1 MNTTHILAIT
11 RREVRE
17 MLGDWRVVLPMAL
30 LTLLLP
36 QLLVAA
42 AGQLVRF
49 VEDEGLA
56 GRLVP
61 FAALLVGFVPASFS
75 LIAALESFVGER
87 ERNTLES
94 LLAMPLADGELY
106 LGKLLSSLL
115 TPLVSSLLAMLI
127 FVGLLLGFAP
137 ELYVG
142 AFDLG
147 RLALLILLVVCM
159 AVVMVA
165 GAVVISS
172 HITTVRA
179 ANLMSSFILLPM
191 AGVMQVAATLII
203 SERWSQLWLVA
214 AALAALGGLLVRVGM
229 RSFSREALLAR
240 EHRQGQV
247 RLGWPGRV
255 GPGRQADL
263 RSPALLLARRELLEV
278 VTDWR
283 VLVPLFALTAALP
296 AALVAGTAFA
306 VGFVENR
313 RILGQ
318 LAPFAA
324 LLVGF
329 VPASFALITAIES
342 FVGERER
349 NSLESLLAM
358 PVSDRQLYAGKLVA
372 ALLVPLAG
380 SLAALLI
387 FLGLLRLAFPDLYA
401 IGMGPGVLPLLMLM
415 IAAIC
420 LLMVAGAVVISSH
433 TSSIR
438 AATLLASAVLVPT
451 AVAIQ
456 LQVLLFIAQRYDVL
470 WYALAA
476 FVVIAVALI
485 RSGLAS
491 FNREEILSRE
501 HEELSL
507 ARVGATFGRFF
518 REHRPAGAPPAS
530 YAGLPFS
537 PWRFYRRELPALL
550 GELRLPLACALV
562 AALAGLAFGAAL
574 GQGRVMA
581 GVGGG
586 LAGGAD
592 QILAGLGSPP
602 PPSPQLAAQ
611 IFLNNLRVSLLS
623 NLFSAAS
630 FGVFAFLVP
639 AVAFGQVGLF
649 ASRLAARG
657 GGWGEL
663 GDASPLQFV
672 LAYVVPHG
680 LVELP
685 AFVLSAALGLR
696 IGAAL
701 LAPPPGFTAGQNL
714 LWALAAFAKVWLL
727 VLVPLIA
734 LAALIEG
741 LVTPRVIVALYGG

>member
-1 MNTTHILAIT
+1 MSTANILAIT

-17 MLGDWRVVLPMAL
+17 TLGDWRVVLPMLL
-30 LTLLLP
+30 LTLVFP

-42 AGQLVRF
+42 ADQLVRF
-49 VEDEGLA
+49 VEDEALA
-56 GRLVP
+56 ERLVP
-61 FAALLVGFVPASFS
+61 FAALLVGFIPASFS

-94 LLAMPLADGELY
+94 LLAMPLSDNELY
-106 LGKLLSSLL
+106 LGKLFSSLL
-115 TPLVSSLLAMLI
+115 TPLLSSLIAILFFTA
-127 FVGLLLGFAP
+127 LLLGFAP
-137 ELYVG
+137 ELYYG
-142 AFDLG
+142 AIDLA
-147 RLALLILLVVCM
+147 RLTLLILLVACM

-191 AGVMQVAATLII
+191 AGVMQVAAILII
-203 SERWSQLWLVA
+203 NDRWSQLWMVA
-214 AALAALGGLLVRVGM
+214 AALMVVAAILIRIGM
-229 RSFSREALLAR
+229 RTFSREELLSR

-247 RLGWPGRV
+247 RVAGRAAARPT
-255 GPGRQADL
+255 GL
-263 RSPALLLARRELLEV
+263 RSPALLIARRELLEV
-278 VTDWR
+278 VSDWR
-283 VLVPLFALTAALP
+283 VLIPLFALTAGLP
-296 AALVAGTAFA
+296 AALVAGAGFA
-306 VGFVENR
+306 VGFVENP

-318 LAPFAA
+318 LVPFAA

-358 PVSDRQLYAGKLVA
+358 PLSDRQLYTGKLVA

-387 FLGLLRLAFPDLYA
+387 FLALMRLSFPELYA
-401 IGMGPGVLPLLMLM
+401 IGMQPGVLPLLMLM
-415 IAAIC
+415 IAALC
-420 LLMVAGAVVISSH
+420 LLMVAGAVVISTH

-470 WYALAA
+470 WYALAG
-476 FVVIAVALI
+476 FVVIAIALI
-485 RSGLAS
+485 RSGMAS

-501 HEELSL
+501 HDELNF
-507 ARVGATFGRFF
+507 ARIRAAFGRYF
-518 REHRPAGAPPAS
+518 REHRPAGTPAAG

-537 PWRFYRRELPALL
+537 PARFYRHELPALL
-550 GELRLPLACALV
+550 RELRPPLIC
-562 AALAGLAFGAAL
+562 AALAVVGGYALGAAL
-574 GQGRVMA
+574 GGEQSFIGFGSNLNRA
-581 GVGGG
+581 FD
-586 LAGGAD
+586 AA
-592 QILAGLGSPP
+592 IARLGQAP
-602 PPSPQLAAQ
+602 PPSLGLSAG
-611 IFLNNLRVSLLS
+611 IFLNNLRVSILA
-623 NLFSAAS
+623 NLFSAVS
-630 FGVFAFLVP
+630 FGLFAFLVP
-639 AVAFGQVGLF
+639 AVAFGQIGLI
-649 ASRLAARG
+649 ASRLSSRG
-657 GGWGEL
+657 GSWLAL
-663 GDASPLQFV
+663 GDDSPLQFV
-672 LAYVVPHG
+672 LAYVLPHG

-685 AFVLSAALGLR
+685 TFVLSAALGLR

-714 LWALAAFAKVWLL
+714 LWALAAFAKMWML

-741 LVTPRVIVALYGG
+741 LLTPLVIAALYGP